1 MSTVN
6 MIITWIQFH
15 KFNKKHFHKFK
26 QIYFICGATSPLT
39 PLSIHVSHFNTGTDV
54 FNVLYIYKF
63 KNIFLKPKMNIFPK
77 VKENIY
83 HMRCY
88 FSSHTSPWVSLHTLA
103 LLQLFLRVLNSPA
116 KSSFKGKKC
125 TVEYI
130 GVLTAFYFNFKLQIW
145 DRELFYDIE
154 SQGGY
159 KNWGICL
166 KLFCKTRQEGGDVGW
181 LLDCFCNCLSGRQIY
196 FTMSTNIICH

>member
-1 MSTVN
+1 MRRYFSLHTSPWVCCTAVFQHMYISLN
-6 MIITWIQFH
+6 S
-15 KFNKKHFHKFK
+15 K
-26 QIYFICGATSPLT
+26 IYF
-39 PLSIHVSHFNTGTDV
+39 LS
-54 FNVLYIYKF
+54 LKWIYFQFF
-63 KNIFLKPKMNIFPK
+63 KNIF
-77 VKENIY
+77 
-83 HMRCY
+83 HMWLY

-103 LLQLFLRVLNSPA
+103 LLQLFLHVLNPPA

-130 GVLTAFYFNFKLQIW
+130 GVLTAFYFSFKFQIW
-145 DRELFYDIE
+145 NCELFYDIE
-154 SQGGY
+154 CQGG

-196 FTMSTNIICH
+196 FTM

>member
-1 MSTVN
+1 MALLLLL
-6 MIITWIQFH
+6 M
-15 KFNKKHFHKFK
+15 
-26 QIYFICGATSPLT
+26 YFIICICLQ
-39 PLSIHVSHFNTGTDV
+39 IQK
-54 FNVLYIYKF
+54 Y
-63 KNIFLKPKMNIFPK
+63 IFLKTEINIF
-77 VKENIY
+77 
-83 HMRCY
+83 HMWHYSY

-103 LLQLFLRVLNSPA
+103 LLQLFLRVLNTPA

-130 GVLTAFYFNFKLQIW
+130 GVLTEFYFNFKLQIW

-166 KLFCKTRQEGGDVGW
+166 KLFCKTRQEGGIVGW
-181 LLDCFCNCLSGRQIY
+181 LLDCFCDWDKYILQCQQIH
-196 FTMSTNIICH
+196 FKIKDK